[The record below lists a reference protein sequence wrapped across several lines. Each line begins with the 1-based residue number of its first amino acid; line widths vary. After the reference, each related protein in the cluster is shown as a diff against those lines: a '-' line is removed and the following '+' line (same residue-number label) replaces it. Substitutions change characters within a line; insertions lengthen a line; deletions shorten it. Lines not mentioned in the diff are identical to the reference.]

1 MRFPFKTR
9 GVVIDSGDLKK
20 LFMRMLGGI
29 NDEKVFSVFG
39 ILVVALLV
47 SGCGTVQGLKKDVQ
61 SARETVEGVLFSR
74 VSQEGRAISTP
85 STKCEFIY
93 KREKSSP
100 RYRVCLEE
108 RIMENVSPADIDRL
122 YYGKAFPVCRRIYK
136 NPKADW
142 QGYRK
147 CQGDEWVRKE
157 VSRLVQW
164 RKDLDRR
171 VVATEKTSMGRW
183 K

>member
-1 MRFPFKTR
+1 MRRDRFLLAFL
-9 GVVIDSGDLKK
+9 V
-20 LFMRMLGGI
+20 LF
-29 NDEKVFSVFG
+29 
-39 ILVVALLV
+39 LV
-47 SGCGTVQGLKKDVQ
+47 SGCETIHGLKKDVQ

-100 RYRVCLEE
+100 SYRECLEGRVE
-108 RIMENVSPADIDRL
+108 ASLSPDDLDRL
-122 YYGKAFPVCRRIYK
+122 YYAKAFPVCRRIYK